1 MGLFGKKK
9 DIPDGIRVMFY
20 DGELSGFQCN
30 FPCQLLLMDDV
41 LRITR
46 VKPDIE
52 VKLDRNRV
60 SSIDIF
66 PELQYMTK
74 YKGTSI
80 ETTKSK
86 RVQKEYY
93 VINYI
98 NKNGEYKHLDFWGTA
113 SETLKIMKMR
123 QQLQNNSVPQLYDI

>member
-1 MGLFGKKK
+1 MGFFGKKK

-86 RVQKEYY
+86 SVQKEYY

-123 QQLQNNSVPQLYDI
+123 QQLQNNSVPQSYDI